1 MEDLEKERDLYKA
14 NLIKIFK
21 LQMDHTQ
28 EMWEMLNT
36 IFDRRH
42 GDQGGNEPLP
52 FRYVAPNKPRNEDW
66 ESVLKILEEIKTGS
80 SFPRVLENAIEA
92 IREEIDND

>member
-36 IFDRRH
+36 IFDRKN
-42 GDQGGNEPLP
+42 GDQDGNEPLP
-52 FRYVAPNKPRNEDW
+52 YKPRNED
-66 ESVLKILEEIKTGS
+66 
-80 SFPRVLENAIEA
+80 
-92 IREEIDND
+92 